1 MIRLSA
7 TTLRLL
13 ATLTCFRIL
22 NFEVQKQFKMQ
33 NRTKNWTAS
42 QIPPRNNGLA
52 LITGST
58 EGIGYEDAL
67 ALSSA
72 GWTVI
77 MTGRNAQKGVE
88 SIAKIH
94 QTNPKAKVSFEKI
107 DLAEL
112 SSIKALASRMISK
125 GHAIDLLIN
134 NAGVM
139 TPPKRLETADGF
151 ELQFGTN
158 HIGHFA
164 LTAQLLPLLRK
175 SPAARV
181 VTVSSIAN
189 REGIINFDDLQSKS
203 SYAPGKAYSQSKLA
217 NLMFALEL
225 QRQSEMHGWGITSIA
240 SHPGVSRTNLLI
252 SGAGRWSLAGMTRTL
267 LPFLFQPTAQ
277 GALPTLYA
285 ATSPEAKGG
294 LYYGPKKMMETR
306 GYPAIAKIPAQAE
319 DVNIAARLWEI
330 SQELAKVEF

>member
-1 MIRLSA
+1 
-7 TTLRLL
+7 LL
-13 ATLTCFRIL
+13 Y
-22 NFEVQKQFKMQ
+22 QKTNKMQ
-33 NRTKNWTAS
+33 NEIKKWTTAN
-42 QIPPRNNGLA
+42 IPQRKEGLA
-52 LITGST
+52 VITGST
-58 EGIGYEDAL
+58 EGVGYEDAL

-77 MTGRNAQKGVE
+77 MMGRNSKKGTE

-94 QTNPKAKVSFEKI
+94 QINPKAKVNFEKI
-107 DLAEL
+107 DLADL
-112 SSIKALASRMISK
+112 SSIKAFASKMISK
-125 GHAIDLLIN
+125 GQPIDLLIN

-158 HIGHFA
+158 HLGHFA

-175 SPAARV
+175 SGAARV

-189 REGIINFDDLQSKS
+189 REGKINFDDLQSKS
-203 SYAPGKAYSQSKLA
+203 SYAPGKAYSQAKLA

-225 QRQSEMHGWGITSIA
+225 QRQSEKHGWGILSMA
-240 SHPGVSRTNLLI
+240 AHPGVSRTNLLI
-252 SGAGRWSLAGMTRTL
+252 TGAGRWSVAGMARTL

-294 LYYGPKKMMETR
+294 FYYGPNKMMETR
-306 GYPAIAKIPAQAE
+306 GFPSIAKIPAQAE
-319 DVNIAARLWEI
+319 DANVSLRLWHL
-330 SQELAKVEF
+330 SQSLSKVEF